1 MKKSNK
7 KVVVG
12 MSGGVD
18 SSVSA
23 YLLQQQ
29 GYKVIG
35 LFMQNW
41 QNEAGE
47 KCTSEVDFA
56 DASEVCDKLNI
67 PLHKANFSD
76 DYWDMVFK
84 QFISE
89 HKAGR
94 TPNPDVLCNRE
105 IKFKSFLNYALTIG
119 ADYIATGHY
128 ASLKEIKNKLYL
140 CRAKDINKD
149 QTYFLHEVKE
159 SEFKKCLFP
168 LENLLK
174 NEVRD
179 IAKKLKLSVSMK
191 KDSVGICFV
200 GEKNMKDFLGRFI
213 KLTKG
218 NIYDESNKLI
228 GEHNGATLYT
238 KGQRQGLNIG
248 GIKGKNDLPWYVF
261 DKNIHKNE
269 LYVCQGVNNKLLF
282 SKGLRCKT
290 ISWINNE
297 ELKYPFN
304 CLLQVRHQH
313 EPIACKISLNNE
325 IYKVIFDEEVRGVAT
340 GQSAVFYN
348 DDICLGGGII
358 SSTL

>member
-1 MKKSNK
+1 
-7 KVVVG
+7 
-12 MSGGVD
+12 
-18 SSVSA
+18 
-23 YLLQQQ
+23 
-29 GYKVIG
+29 
-35 LFMQNW
+35 
-41 QNEAGE
+41 
-47 KCTSEVDFA
+47 
-56 DASEVCDKLNI
+56 
-67 PLHKANFSD
+67 
-76 DYWDMVFK
+76 
-84 QFISE
+84 
-89 HKAGR
+89 
-94 TPNPDVLCNRE
+94 
-105 IKFKSFLNYALTIG
+105 
-119 ADYIATGHY
+119 
-128 ASLKEIKNKLYL
+128 
-140 CRAKDINKD
+140 
-149 QTYFLHEVKE
+149 
-159 SEFKKCLFP
+159 
-168 LENLLK
+168 
-174 NEVRD
+174 
-179 IAKKLKLSVSMK
+179 MK

-200 GEKNMKDFLGRFI
+200 GEKNMKDFLGRII

-218 NIYDESNKLI
+218 NIYDESNELI

-282 SKGLRCKT
+282 SKGLRCNT
-290 ISWINNE
+290 ISWINDE

-325 IYKVIFDEEVRGVAT
+325 IYKVIFDEEIRGVAT